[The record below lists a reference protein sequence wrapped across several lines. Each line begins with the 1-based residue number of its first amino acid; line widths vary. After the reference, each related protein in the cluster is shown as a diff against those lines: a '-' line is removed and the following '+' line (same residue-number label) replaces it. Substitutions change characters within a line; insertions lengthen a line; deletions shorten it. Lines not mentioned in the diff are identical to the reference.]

1 MQKFLRLEF
10 FPVNSD
16 LALLV
21 LRVVMGG
28 SMLWLHGWGKM
39 LNFVNGQTSFPD
51 ILGIGQTPSLLLAI
65 FAEVICSALI
75 IAGAFA
81 RLAACVLGATMGVAF
96 FVVNSARLTGPT
108 NGELPFIYLTGCI
121 VLLLAGAGKF
131 SVDQK

>member
-75 IAGAFA
+75 MAGAFT

-108 NGELPFIYLTGCI
+108 NGELPFIYLTGCV

-131 SVDQK
+131 SVDKK